1 MIVNFSNVKSNLN
14 SISSPLMQNKTTKQ
28 AKFDTVNF
36 GSNDFTLN
44 FIDKDTDK
52 NVELYPGEIKKMEK
66 GRWILLPTCGA
77 TFRLAN
83 CKKLDTKSKDFQ
95 ARLKNLKNNE
105 GFTIGRN
112 DFNDENIKVSRKHL
126 QFIRF
131 NNEIYV
137 RDISLNGTTINVDG
151 IFKNYDFKYLQEK
164 YGKNPYFREL
174 INEKYSSLRRCGY
187 SANSTY
193 VAGLEPIQTA
203 IDGDVKFGHKKITK
217 DWVYRQFD
225 RMPYKNGKVSQRI
238 SLNVVAHA
246 YLIEELDSFFATGLY
261 RDGNGQWQC
270 LKNFDSVCAY
280 YKTPAR
286 AAGWSKRH
294 DPITIYSQNKITDE
308 FYKAIV
314 EITRKYRRK
323 PENNVPLQGVCSKNY
338 WISIEDEPNSDII
351 IPIIE
356 EAENIN
362 RNLGLAVY
370 EECYKNGKTPL
381 ISTGKLNAC
390 RIIIDEYEE
399 FLKQDKKRFATISLN
414 NLLKYFN
421 K

>member
-1 MIVNFSNVKSNLN
+1 MIQLN
-14 SISSPLMQNKTTKQ
+14 KLTTGYTRDKPL
-28 AKFDTVNF
+28 
-36 GSNDFTLN
+36 
-44 FIDKDTDK
+44 
-52 NVELYPGEIKKMEK
+52 
-66 GRWILLPTCGA
+66 
-77 TFRLAN
+77 
-83 CKKLDTKSKDFQ
+83 
-95 ARLKNLKNNE
+95 LKN
-105 GFTIGRN
+105 FTY
-112 DFNDENIKVSRKHL
+112 
-126 QFIRF
+126 QFDSK
-131 NNEIYV
+131 IYGILGESGCGKSTLL
-137 RDISLNGTTINVDG
+137 RTIAGLMYPLDG
-151 IFKNYDFKYLQEK
+151 IIL
-164 YGKNPYFREL
+164 
-174 INEKYSSLRRCGY
+174 
-187 SANSTY
+187 
-193 VAGLEPIQTA
+193 
-203 IDGDVKFGHKKITK
+203 IDGKPLKKASKNDIYMMHQNYTSFNWMNCINNVLISKKIQHKKITK

-286 AAGWSKRH
+286 AADWSKRH

-351 IPIIE
+351 IPIME
-356 EAENIN
+356 EAESIN